1 MIDKQ
6 KILKLNKSLKKGD
19 QKAIAELSGISALTV
34 NRFFNGN
41 EDSVSDES
49 AALIIESATKIIKQ
63 RSKMIKA
70 SEKLIDS
77 IK

>member
-19 QKAIAELSGISALTV
+19 QKTIAELSGISTITV
-34 NRFFNGN
+34 NRFLNGN

-49 AALIIESATKIIKQ
+49 AALIIESAVKIIKQ
-63 RSKMIKA
+63 RSKLAKA
-70 SEKLIDS
+70 SGKLIDS
-77 IK
+77 I